1 MQTLYSESPAGAPGT
16 VRYAK
21 RTGTTVFLVGHLAHS
36 PRLASCCILRIVDLC
51 VS

>member
-21 RTGTTVFLVGHLAHS
+21 RTGTTVFLVGHLAQALGS
-36 PRLASCCILRIVDLC
+36 PRAVFYTL
-51 VS
+51 